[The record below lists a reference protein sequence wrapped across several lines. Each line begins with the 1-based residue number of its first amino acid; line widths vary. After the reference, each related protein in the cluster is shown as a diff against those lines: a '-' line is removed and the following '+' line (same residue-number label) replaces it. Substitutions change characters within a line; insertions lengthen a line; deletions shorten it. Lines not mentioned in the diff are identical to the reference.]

1 MEEILRLCRINSEG
15 CRMSAA
21 TQEYEMNTKQIF
33 AGVSAAIVLALT
45 SPAYAGLVGGGA
57 GGNIGGGLNGN
68 LPGFGGRSIGGAGG
82 FAAQG
87 QFDQSLKSVKT
98 KPVTNAAKKVD
109 DKADNAAKSTVQS
122 GRSAVESGTDVSASA
137 AAAATKDASGENAS
151 AMTNVAKSA
160 PAAAAATPAKSAPA
174 KAAPAMGTQDV
185 PTAHAK
191 PSPSGLTGS
200 TDQTPNAGGHSIAGR
215 GSFDAEHSK
224 GSNSLDAAGS
234 GSLN

>member
-1 MEEILRLCRINSEG
+1 
-15 CRMSAA
+15 
-21 TQEYEMNTKQIF
+21 MNTKQIF

-45 SPAYAGLVGGGA
+45 SPAYAGLLGGGA
-57 GGNIGGGLNGN
+57 GGSIGGGLNGS
-68 LPGFGGRSIGGAGG
+68 LGGFGGRSIGGAGG

-87 QFDQSLKSVKT
+87 QSDQSLKSVKT

-122 GRSAVESGTDVSASA
+122 GRSAIESGTDASAGA
-137 AAAATKDASGENAS
+137 AAAATKEASGANAS
-151 AMTNVAKSA
+151 AMTNAAKSA
-160 PAAAAATPAKSAPA
+160 PAAAAATPAKAAPAEAAPA
-174 KAAPAMGTQDV
+174 KGTQDM
-185 PTAHAK
+185 PSAHVK
-191 PSPSGLTGS
+191 PSPSAGVAGS
-200 TDQTPNAGGHSIAGR
+200 TDQTVNAGGRSIAGG